1 MTALI
6 GAFVFVGLDPNT
18 VIPVRHAGARPVRV
32 RGHGRGV
39 RDVGARG
46 LRGGDVRAGSMKQ
59 LAAATGEGVPALLA
73 IRRYLD
79 EIRPGGKVRAPG

>member
-1 MTALI
+1 
-6 GAFVFVGLDPNT
+6 
-18 VIPVRHAGARPVRV
+18 
-32 RGHGRGV
+32 
-39 RDVGARG
+39 
-46 LRGGDVRAGSMKQ
+46 MKQ